1 VPLWISEAELPNT
14 MIYDDSL
21 KNSKLNH
28 YNRILSKECYPIDNP
43 DGYHYLQISK
53 LVNKENNG
61 YIQVIEP
68 VEKNIFDE
76 TDKKLN
82 EWRNKIPP
90 KSEIEQFYTQLDD
103 IVEKTYKQM
112 LNK

>member
-1 VPLWISEAELPNT
+1 
-14 MIYDDSL
+14 M
-21 KNSKLNH
+21 
-28 YNRILSKECYPIDNP
+28 
-43 DGYHYLQISK
+43 
-53 LVNKENNG
+53 NKENNG

-103 IVEKTYKQM
+103 IVEKRI
-112 LNK
+112 NKCSINDIFLLP